1 MSIINDMQVIPTIN
15 CEDIDCVKTKLEQLR
30 KIFAEL
36 PSSDG
41 ATDENWI
48 QIDVSD
54 GKFTPVVTWNN
65 PEQLSEI
72 GGQVL
77 NFYIEVHLMVQRPE
91 ADVKR
96 WLEAG
101 AKRIILHIESE
112 FDFEKVRKLC
122 EKHGAELMLAL
133 KLDTP
138 VKKIFPYI
146 NGQISNIK
154 LIQLLAVNPGHS
166 GQKFQPQVVEKI
178 RSLLRQYPDA
188 TIANEEK
195 DGNKACIFSECR
207 NCNGEAVTIANEE
220 KDGNKACIFS
230 ECRNCNGEAI
240 TIEVDGGMNPDT
252 AAQVIEAGAKIIA
265 AGSYIFESDN
275 PVAAYRELK
284 NLTSNT

>member
-1 MSIINDMQVIPTIN
+1 MGIMNGMQVILTIN
-15 CEDIDCVKTKLEQLR
+15 CEDVDCVKTRLEQLR
-30 KIFAEL
+30 KIFAGL

-54 GKFTPVVTWNN
+54 GKFTPVVIWNN

-72 GGQVL
+72 SGQVL
-77 NFYIEVHLMVQRPE
+77 DFHIETHLMVQRPE
-91 ADVKR
+91 ADAER

-112 FDFEKVRKLC
+112 FDFEKVKKLC

-138 VKKIFPYI
+138 VEKVFPYI

-166 GQKFQPQVVEKI
+166 GQKFQPQVLEGV
-178 RSLLRQYPDA
+178 RTLLKRHPDV
-188 TIANEEK
+188 I
-195 DGNKACIFSECR
+195 
-207 NCNGEAVTIANEE
+207 
-220 KDGNKACIFS
+220 
-230 ECRNCNGEAI
+230 
-240 TIEVDGGMNPDT
+240 IEVDGGINPNT
-252 AAQVIEAGAKIIA
+252 AVQVIEAGAKYIA
-265 AGSYIFESDN
+265 VGSYIFESDN
-275 PVAAYRELK
+275 PVEAYRELK
-284 NLTSNT
+284 NLTPNT

>member
-1 MSIINDMQVIPTIN
+1 MWCYNRTMQVIPTIN

-207 NCNGEAVTIANEE
+207 NCNGEA
-220 KDGNKACIFS
+220 
-230 ECRNCNGEAI
+230 I

-275 PVAAYRELK
+275 PVVAYRELK
-284 NLTSNT
+284 NLTPNT

>member
-1 MSIINDMQVIPTIN
+1 MNGMQVIPTIN
-15 CEDIDCVKTKLEQLR
+15 CEDIDCVKTRLEQLR
-30 KIFAEL
+30 KIFAGL

-72 GGQVL
+72 SGQVL
-77 NFYIEVHLMVQRPE
+77 DFHIETHLMVQRPE

-96 WLEAG
+96 WLEVG

-112 FDFEKVRKLC
+112 FGFKKMRGLCDEYRAELWLALKPRTSIEELSSYIDSIDGIQVLAVDPGISGQSFQPPAVEKVRSLSQR
-122 EKHGAELMLAL
+122 
-133 KLDTP
+133 
-138 VKKIFPYI
+138 Y
-146 NGQISNIK
+146 
-154 LIQLLAVNPGHS
+154 PG
-166 GQKFQPQVVEKI
+166 V
-178 RSLLRQYPDA
+178 
-188 TIANEEK
+188 
-195 DGNKACIFSECR
+195 
-207 NCNGEAVTIANEE
+207 
-220 KDGNKACIFS
+220 
-230 ECRNCNGEAI
+230 

-275 PVAAYRELK
+275 PVEAYQELK
-284 NLTSNT
+284 NLTPLPAGRQVTLNTSD